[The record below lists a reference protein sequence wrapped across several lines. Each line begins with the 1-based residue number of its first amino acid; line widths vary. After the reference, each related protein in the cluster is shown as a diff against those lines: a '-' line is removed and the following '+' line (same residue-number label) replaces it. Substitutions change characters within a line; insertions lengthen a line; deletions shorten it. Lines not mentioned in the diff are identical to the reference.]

1 MGPDGAGHFVKMV
14 HNGIEYADMQ
24 FIAEAYDLLRGA
36 GLEPTPIAEVL
47 REWNTGDLDSFLI
60 QITAEVLAHVDAATG
75 RPFVDMVADA
85 AEQLGTG
92 RWTVQSGL
100 ALGVPTNAIAE
111 SVFAPSAS
119 GHAGLRAAARSA
131 CPVPT
136 GERSRTPSS
145 WSRMSGRR
153 YGPPR
158 WPRWPGSGGA
168 GCIIRARLL
177 ERVRQAYGDADLPT
191 LLAAPTSPRSS
202 GSPRTAGAG
211 RSRSRRP
218 EGSPSPASPRRWPTT
233 TPGGAIGCRRRWSG
247 AAGLLRRPHL
257 PARDREGVFHKLW
270 SEDRTEQEV

>member
-111 SVFAPSAS
+111 AVFAPSAS
-119 GHAGLRAAARSA
+119 GHAGRRPGR
-131 CPVPT
+131 PVPT
-136 GERSRTPSS
+136 SS
-145 WSRMSGRR
+145 NHRLDTMFTVLSFIQQVRPRGRV
-153 YGPPR
+153 
-158 WPRWPGSGGA
+158 A
-168 GCIIRARLL
+168 
-177 ERVRQAYGDADLPT
+177 
-191 LLAAPTSPRSS
+191 
-202 GSPRTAGAG
+202 AG
-211 RSRSRRP
+211 RGGSSR
-218 EGSPSPASPRRWPTT
+218 
-233 TPGGAIGCRRRWSG
+233 
-247 AAGLLRRPHL
+247 
-257 PARDREGVFHKLW
+257 
-270 SEDRTEQEV
+270 